1 MEYLVKGCLVV
12 LAITLSGMWL
22 YMLYDTLRDAMR
34 PKESWQQQ
42 WKWRMAA
49 LLVNITILA
58 GGILV
63 IVLVTAI
70 MMEINKVT

>member
-12 LAITLSGMWL
+12 LAITLSAMWI
-22 YMLYDTLRDAMR
+22 YMLYDTMRDVIR
-34 PKESWQQQ
+34 PPEHWQQQ
-42 WKWRMAA
+42 WKCRMAA

-58 GGILV
+58 GGIL
-63 IVLVTAI
+63 IIMIVTAI